1 MSKGKEK
8 GPRYGGLAAI
18 RQSGGSAAAEV
29 SSAVPAVP
37 VPTPE
42 DKPEPFSSH
51 LKPGTKRRL
60 KQAAAREGRKQFE
73 ALEQAIVEYLNKYH
87 PDIRE

>member
-1 MSKGKEK
+1 MSADKKPGRFSTLE
-8 GPRYGGLAAI
+8 AI
-18 RQSGGSAAAEV
+18 RKPQT
-29 SSAVPAVP
+29 
-37 VPTPE
+37 TPE
-42 DKPEPFSSH
+42 PEPDLTPALKARTTDDDKPEPFSSH